1 MPTRYKYRTY
11 RGKKVLKSSKPNIVA
26 EEPEQLAGSV
36 DGDQASDIE
45 ERFARALKKR
55 KKDFI
60 FRMALGDRYQ
70 PGWKE
75 LDFLV
80 IDGGYFPIEIDET
93 GFIHQ
98 GKQTEDAIKDAFIMD
113 YLKDYSPQPVRR
125 IPGERLNTQ
134 ELADYTAKELFP

>member
-1 MPTRYKYRTY
+1 MIESIFHQPYGAFAFPISNDTLRVRI
-11 RGKKVLKSSKPNIVA
+11 RVKKNETMRIT
-26 EEPEQLAGSV
+26 
-36 DGDQASDIE
+36 
-45 ERFARALKKR
+45 AL
-55 KKDFI
+55 
-60 FRMALGDRYQ
+60 LGDRYQ